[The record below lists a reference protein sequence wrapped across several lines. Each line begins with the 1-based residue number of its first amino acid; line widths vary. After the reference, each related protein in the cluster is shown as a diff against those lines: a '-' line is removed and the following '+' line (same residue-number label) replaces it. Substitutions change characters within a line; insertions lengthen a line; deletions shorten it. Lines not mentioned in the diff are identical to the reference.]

1 MNNFLFWIV
10 RLCIIGIVFAPLIL
24 SPHTVFPFVVGKSL
38 WIRSLIIIAVT
49 AFCVLAFRKS
59 EFRPKLSK
67 ILIIFGFFILI
78 NFISAI
84 YGLSP
89 TKSFWST
96 WERMDGVIELI
107 FWFLI
112 FVVAVSTFRSLEDWK
127 VLFKVNIC
135 VGFVVAILSIGQ
147 LFNID
152 FTFLSFLPLTVMY
165 LGQEEVYTVGRLTST
180 VGNPTFLGPYLAIVV
195 IMAVVFLYERF
206 FSFYKFIAENDTRWK
221 MDLVLTV
228 SLFLGILLS
237 LWVIILTGSRGT
249 LLGLASSFFLV
260 LILFFFTSKN
270 IWVKFLSGFTLVG
283 IISSLFLVIWMHN
296 HIKSNAYVENEKL
309 LEDFI
314 GENIYINYIRA
325 PSKIV
330 KAQEHFD
337 SFLSMPEQ
345 EKLLSDSFKKLL
357 NKSGG
362 DEKSVTI
369 NQCDRDYLFLRN
381 LSPVY
386 FNGMNNPDAETR
398 EALFDEDLKIFEKS
412 LVKNRDAAILM
423 DDGNLYY
430 HFLNGIFPGGQ
441 PECGKL
447 FLFLKSIHPSLA
459 YLINEGIQLKS
470 RSLGWSQAWSGFK
483 ERPLLG
489 WGPENFDLIFFKYL
503 KGTDYEGYP
512 PAKFD
517 RAHSRPFDVLV
528 NTGVLG
534 FIVWAVFWVVLFF
547 SVFRNIFRRDNFT
560 INLMIA
566 SCLTTY
572 FVSSLFLFPQS
583 TWYVQ
588 FFILVGVISRSNLGF
603 LPRVNLNEVITKK
616 KKRRRNDE
624 TNMGVMIVTLISPIL
639 GIGIFYWLI
648 ITPYHVAS
656 NTLPITNS
664 KTLDQLQEIAGRFEP
679 LASYGRLEI
688 LNRITNNLNEIS
700 KTATKEQ
707 MDMIVQNT
715 SILASSLLEDEP
727 ENFLLH
733 QALFNF
739 YFNLSRLDDS
749 FLKKSQ
755 EHAEKLIELSP
766 EHINAQESMI
776 RLALVRRDFQEAK
789 KWVDKWKQDHIKL
802 QFQDIIFWDDFLLE
816 LEIENQK

>member
-10 RLCIIGIVFAPLIL
+10 RLCLIGIVFAPLVL

-49 AFCVLAFRKS
+49 AFCVLAFRKR

-67 ILIIFGFFILI
+67 ILVIFGFFVLI

-96 WERMDGVIELI
+96 WERMDGVLELI

-195 IMAVVFLYERF
+195 IMAVAFLYERF
-206 FSFYKFIAENDTRWK
+206 FSFYKLIAENDTRWK

-228 SLFLGILLS
+228 ALFLGILLS

-260 LILFFFTSKN
+260 LILFFFSSKN

-283 IISSLFLVIWMHN
+283 IISSLFLVVWMHN
-296 HIKSNAYVENEKL
+296 HIKNQALELRDSLIKEFTGEENFYSIETYYSDSNVSIETAREKQAYFNSILTRE
-309 LEDFI
+309 
-314 GENIYINYIRA
+314 
-325 PSKIV
+325 
-330 KAQEHFD
+330 
-337 SFLSMPEQ
+337 EQ
-345 EKLLSDSFKKLL
+345 EILLASLNESISTKSDIF
-357 NKSGG
+357 
-362 DEKSVTI
+362 
-369 NQCDRDYLFLRN
+369 CD
-381 LSPVY
+381 
-386 FNGMNNPDAETR
+386 R
-398 EALFDEDLKIFEKS
+398 EALFFQDLSHAYFQDRNTVLLEGK
-412 LVKNRDAAILM
+412 LVAKL
-423 DDGNLYY
+423 DDGTSVPLDIEGKGTPTDCAELY
-430 HFLNGIFPGGQ
+430 
-441 PECGKL
+441 KT
-447 FLFLKSIHPSLA
+447 LKSIHPSLA
-459 YLINEGIQLKS
+459 YIINEGINLKS
-470 RSLGWSQAWSGFK
+470 RSLSWSQAWSGFK
-483 ERPLLG
+483 ERPFLG

-503 KGTDYEGYP
+503 KGNDYQGYP

-517 RAHSRPFDVLV
+517 RAHSRPLDVLV
-528 NTGVLG
+528 NTGILG
-534 FIVWAVFWVVLFF
+534 FIIWSVFWVVLFF
-547 SVFRNIFRRDNFT
+547 SVFRNILRGNNF
-560 INLMIA
+560 IFNLMII

-572 FVSSLFLFPQS
+572 FVSSLFLFPQA

-588 FFILVGVISRSNLGF
+588 FFILVGVVSRSDVGF
-603 LPRVNLNEVITKK
+603 LPRVNLSEVII
-616 KKRRRNDE
+616 KKRKRRNNEE
-624 TNMGVMIVTLISPIL
+624 TNVSSMIVTLISPIF
-639 GIGIFYWLI
+639 GIVIFYWLI

-656 NTLPITNS
+656 DTLPATRG
-664 KTLDQLQEIAGRFEP
+664 KTINELEEIAGRFEP

-739 YFNLSRLDDS
+739 YFNLSRLDES

-755 EHAEKLIELSP
+755 KHAEKLIELSP

-776 RLALVRRDFQEAK
+776 RLALVRMDFLEAK
-789 KWVDKWKQDHIKL
+789 KWVDKWKQDHILL